1 MIKFEG
7 GTNEFKGSYQV
18 TVIATER
25 SLNVVNTQATFI
37 LEALPSLRMVSR
49 PREWDSETK
58 LRVNDVHKLPVPQY
72 DSDNL
77 IRYSVIEKDEELAP
91 DWINIR
97 APRSGQPFIE
107 IKCSHVPLKTTY
119 EFELTASDY
128 KLHVEDT

>member
-25 SLNVVNTQATFI
+25 SLNVVNTSATFI
-37 LEALPSLRMVSR
+37 LEALPSLRVVSR
-49 PREWDSETK
+49 PQEWDSEAK
-58 LRVNDVHKLPVPQY
+58 LKVNDVHKLPVPRY

-77 IRYSVIEKDEELAP
+77 IRYSIIEKDEELAP

-97 APRSGQPFIE
+97 APRSG
-107 IKCSHVPLKTTY
+107 
-119 EFELTASDY
+119 
-128 KLHVEDT
+128 